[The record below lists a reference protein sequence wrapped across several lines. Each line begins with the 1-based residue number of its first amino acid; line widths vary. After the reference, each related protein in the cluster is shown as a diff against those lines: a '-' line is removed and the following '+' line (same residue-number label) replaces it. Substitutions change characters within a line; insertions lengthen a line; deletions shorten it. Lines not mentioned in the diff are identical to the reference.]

1 MRLSVQNVSL
11 AFGDRDILKDINFTI
26 NDKSRIAL
34 VGANGMGK
42 TTLLKIIASKEAPD
56 IGEIQKDRE
65 ARVLYASQGG
75 EAFKGTTLKEEA
87 FKAFDTLKIEEHE
100 KERLFALTST
110 GLGFSKNDY
119 SKECSEF
126 SQGYQMRI
134 SLLKVLLARPTF
146 MFLDEPTNYLDID
159 TRLWLVR
166 YLLSLPGGYII
177 VSHDRFF
184 LDKTVHEVFEI
195 EKGKLTRY
203 VGNYSSY
210 ENERIKADELL
221 IKKAKEQEKEI
232 KKTEDFIE
240 RFRYKATKS
249 KQVQSRIKALEK
261 TERIELPSHLKHV
274 HFTIPYLG
282 TSPNDVLYVNNIT
295 KFYGDKRVLNN
306 VSFMIN
312 KGDRLGIVGENGAGK
327 STLLRIITSFEK
339 EYDGE
344 IKMFD
349 SVKWE
354 YFRGDETLY
363 TPENSNRYKD
373 LTVFEYAKLLGRG
386 DEEKVKN
393 MLGAFMFSGDDI
405 NKKTGI
411 LSGGEKSRLELLT
424 TIMHPSNLLILDE
437 PTNHL
442 DIATK
447 DVLCTALD
455 EYEGSVIFV
464 SHDVDFISKT
474 ATNILHL
481 THGEPEYIE
490 GNWEYFSFRMN
501 RENKEASSLVFG
513 EMNSTLQKPPT
524 TSKEQAKNEINN
536 ENNGKARYENA
547 KKQRNKERIKA
558 KRLEELENLISSLTK
573 QLEEEENKLLN
584 EEIYTS
590 YEKSKEVNNNI
601 VSIKAKLNDTENE
614 WLTLSEESSDF

>member
-1 MRLSVQNVSL
+1 MQLSAQNISL
-11 AFGDRDILKDINFTI
+11 SFGDRDIIKDVSFTI

-42 TTLLKIIASKEAPD
+42 TTLLKLISSKEHPET
-56 IGEIQKDRE
+56 GVIQKDKE

-75 EAFKGTTLKEEA
+75 ESFYGTTLKDEA
-87 FKAFDTLKIEEHE
+87 FKAFDGQKIQEHE
-100 KERLFALTST
+100 KERLFAITSA
-110 GLGFSKNDY
+110 GLGFNKNDY
-119 SKECSEF
+119 TKECSQF

-134 SLLKVLLARPTF
+134 ALLKVLLARPSF
-146 MFLDEPTNYLDID
+146 MLLDEPTNYLDID

-166 YLLSLPGGYII
+166 HLMSISGGYII

-184 LDKTVHEVFEI
+184 LDKTVNEVFEI
-195 EKGKLTRY
+195 ENGRLTKY
-203 VGNYSSY
+203 SGNYSKY
-210 ENERIKADELL
+210 ESERIKADELL
-221 IKKAKEQEKEI
+221 IKRSKEQEKQI

-249 KQVQSRIKALEK
+249 RQVQSRIKSLEK
-261 TERIELPSHLKHV
+261 TERIELPRHLKHI
-274 HFTIPYLG
+274 HFTIPYCG
-282 TSPNDVLYVNNIT
+282 SSPNDVLDVKNVSKSYS
-295 KFYGDKRVLNN
+295 DKRVLNN
-306 VSFMIN
+306 VSFMLN
-312 KGDRLGIVGENGAGK
+312 KKDRLAIVGENGAGK
-327 STLLRIITSFEK
+327 STLLRIITSFENDY
-339 EYDGE
+339 EGE
-344 IKMFD
+344 IKMFG

-363 TPENSNRYKD
+363 TPVQSNRYSD

-386 DEEKVKN
+386 DEEQVKN

-405 NKKTGI
+405 HKKTAV

-447 DVLCTALD
+447 DVLCQAIC

-474 ATNILHL
+474 ATSVLYL
-481 THGEPEYIE
+481 THGNAELIN
-490 GNWEYFSFRMN
+490 GNWEYFSERMD
-501 RENKEASSLVFG
+501 KADADASSLVFG
-513 EMNSTLQKPPT
+513 QMNDIYRNDKGN
-524 TSKEQAKNEINN
+524 KEQQEYEQNEGKLRYEEAKKSRNRE
-536 ENNGKARYENA
+536 KARI
-547 KKQRNKERIKA
+547 KRI
-558 KRLEELENLISSLTK
+558 EELENLITSLTVD
-573 QLEEEENKLLN
+573 LSNEEAKLLK

-590 YEKSKEVNNNI
+590 YEKSKEVQNTI
-601 VSIKAKLNDTENE
+601 TAIKAKLQELENE
-614 WLTLSEESSDF
+614 WLILNE

>member
-1 MRLSVQNVSL
+1 MNLSVQNVSL

-34 VGANGMGK
+34 VGANGEGK
-42 TTLLKIIASKEAPD
+42 TTLLKIIASKEASD
-56 IGEIQKDRE
+56 SGQIQKDRE
-65 ARVLYASQGG
+65 ARILYASQGG
-75 EAFKGTTLKEEA
+75 ESFKGTTLKEEA
-87 FKAFDTLKIEEHE
+87 FKAFDGIKMQEHE
-100 KERLFALTST
+100 KEKLFALTSV
-110 GLGFSKNDY
+110 GLGFNKNDY

-134 SLLKVLLARPTF
+134 SLLKVLLAHPTF

-166 YLLSLPGGYII
+166 HLLSLQGGYII

-184 LDKTVHEVFEI
+184 LDKTVNEVFEI

-203 VGNYSSY
+203 TGNYSSY
-210 ENERIKADELL
+210 ESERIKADELL
-221 IKKAKEQEKEI
+221 VKKAKEQEKEI

-261 TERIELPSHLKHV
+261 TERIELPSHLKHI

-501 RENKEASSLVFG
+501 KTNKDASSLVFG
-513 EMNSTLQKPPT
+513 EMKSKEKNTSSSET
-524 TSKEQAKNEINN
+524 TSITKENKND
-536 ENNGKARYENA
+536 GKTRYEDA
-547 KKQRNKERIKA
+547 KKARNKERIKA
-558 KRLEELENLISSLTK
+558 KKLEELETLINKLT
-573 QLEEEENKLLN
+573 EELANEENKLLK

-601 VSIKAKLNDTENE
+601 ALIKAKLNDTENE

>member
-1 MRLSVQNVSL
+1 MQLSAQNISL
-11 AFGDRDILKDINFTI
+11 SFGDRDIIKDVSFTI
-26 NDKSRIAL
+26 NERSRIAL
-34 VGANGMGK
+34 VGANGEGK
-42 TTLLKIIASKEAPD
+42 TTLLKLISSKELPES
-56 IGEIQKDRE
+56 GTVQKDKE

-75 EAFKGTTLKEEA
+75 ESFSGISLKEEA
-87 FKAFDTLKIEEHE
+87 FKAFEGIKMQEHE
-100 KERLFALTST
+100 KERLFALTSS
-110 GLGFSKNDY
+110 GLGFNKNDY
-119 SKECSEF
+119 SKDCSLF

-134 SLLKVLLARPTF
+134 SLLKVLLSRPTF

-166 YLLSLPGGYII
+166 HLLSLSGGYII

-184 LDKTVHEVFEI
+184 LDKTVNEVFEI
-195 EKGKLTRY
+195 EKGKLTKY
-203 VGNYSSY
+203 SGNYSKY
-210 ENERIKADELL
+210 ESERIKADELL

-249 KQVQSRIKALEK
+249 RQVQSRIKSLEK
-261 TERIELPSHLKHV
+261 TERIELPIHLKHI
-274 HFTIPYLG
+274 HFTIPYSAS
-282 TSPNDVLYVNNIT
+282 SPNDVLTVKDIS
-295 KFYGDKRVLNN
+295 KSYGEKKVLSN
-306 VSFMIN
+306 VSFML
-312 KGDRLGIVGENGAGK
+312 KKKDRLAVVGENGAGK

-339 EYDGE
+339 HYCGE

-363 TPENSNRYKD
+363 TPIQSDRYSN

-386 DEEKVKN
+386 DEEQVKN

-405 NKKTGI
+405 NKKTAV

-447 DVLCTALD
+447 DVLCSAIND
-455 EYEGSVIFV
+455 YEGTVVFV

-474 ATNILHL
+474 ATAVLHL
-481 THGEPEYIE
+481 THGKAELIN
-490 GNWEYFSFRMN
+490 GNWEYFSNRMN
-501 RENKEASSLVFG
+501 KMSENSSSLVFG
-513 EMNSTLQKPPT
+513 AMDSLCNNDK
-524 TSKEQAKNEINN
+524 KNN
-536 ENNGKARYENA
+536 EQEESEQSEGKIRYEEA
-547 KKQRNKERIKA
+547 KKSRNKEKARLKRID
-558 KRLEELENLISSLTK
+558 ELDNLIDTLTTDLK
-573 QLEEEENKLLN
+573 NEEQNLLK

-590 YEKSKEVNNNI
+590 FEKSKRVNEKI
-601 VSIKAKLNDTENE
+601 EQIKIKLTDAENE
-614 WLTLSEESSDF
+614 WLILNEQ